1 MADQSGGKPIRFK
14 AEIAQ
19 LLDILVHSLYKE
31 RDIFLRELVS
41 NAADALTRMQFELLT
56 NQDVLDADAE
66 LAIRIELADD
76 GEHKVL
82 IVKDSGVGMT
92 KDELIENLGTIA
104 QSGAREFIQ
113 RLEKDE
119 ENPADIIGRFGVGFY
134 SAFMVA
140 DEIRVIS
147 RSYRRR
153 AKAAAWVSQ
162 GGESFQIEEA
172 QKEDRGTEIHLRLKK
187 EAEEFSDNYSLK
199 QIVKKYSDY
208 VGYPIYVAGEKA
220 NQQLPLWKKRP
231 AEVEDEEYKRFYQ
244 QHTMDFEEPLATIH
258 FASDAPLHVRALLFI
273 PANRE
278 KSVLN
283 LRKEPGIELFSHN
296 VLIQE
301 YCQDLLPRWLD
312 FIYGIVESE
321 DLPLNVSRES
331 IQNTRVMRQL
341 AKSIRKRVLRE
352 LRQMATD
359 GSEQYSKFWRQYERP
374 LKEGLAAEPDAKDE
388 MLPLFRF
395 YSSRSEGE
403 LTTLDEYVAN
413 MPDDQEEIYYVLGE
427 DEKTV
432 AFSPHLDPFKARQ
445 IEVLYWVNPID
456 PFIAPILTEYNG
468 KKFRNVDDAGVD
480 IFGDVT
486 SSEDGEQENL
496 IEEADFNL
504 LVGRFVT
511 TLGERVLEV
520 RQSTILKDSAIRL
533 VSPADSPDRDMQRLY
548 KYLDQE
554 YQVPKKILE
563 VNRNH
568 ALIANLAHLV
578 TADPGDAII
587 NLTIEQLY
595 ENALVIEGLHPNPV
609 SMMPRIQTILELAVE
624 NEIGSRESQSS

>member
-1 MADQSGGKPIRFK
+1 MADQSSGKTIRFK

-41 NAADALTRMQFELLT
+41 NAADALTRMQFEMLT
-56 NQDVLDADAE
+56 NQDVLDADTE
-66 LAIRIELADD
+66 LAIKIELKEEGDQ
-76 GEHKVL
+76 KVL

-92 KDELIENLGTIA
+92 RDELIQNLGTIA

-119 ENPADIIGRFGVGFY
+119 ANPADIIGRFGVGFY

-147 RSYRRR
+147 RSYRKR

-172 QKEDRGTEIHLRLKK
+172 NKEDRGTEIHLRLKN
-187 EAEEFSDNYSLK
+187 EAQEFSDDYALR

-208 VGYPIYVAGEKA
+208 VGYPIYVAGEIA

-231 AEVEDEEYKRFYQ
+231 AEVEDEEYKQFYQ

-273 PANRE
+273 PAKRE

-283 LRKEPGIELFSHN
+283 LRKEPGVELFSHN

-352 LRQMATD
+352 LRQMADD
-359 GSEQYSKFWRQYERP
+359 GSEQYAEFWQQYQRP
-374 LKEGLAAEPDAKDE
+374 LKEGLTVEPEDKDE

-395 YSSRSEGE
+395 YSSRSEGA
-403 LTTLDEYVAN
+403 LTSLDAYIAN
-413 MPDDQEEIYYVLGE
+413 MPNDQEDIYYVLGE
-427 DEKTV
+427 DKQTV

-445 IEVLYWVNPID
+445 IEVLYWVDPID
-456 PFIAPILTEYNG
+456 PFISPVLTEYKG

-480 IFGDVT
+480 IPGDD
-486 SSEDGEQENL
+486 SSPNDVEQEDL
-496 IEEADFNL
+496 IGEADFNL
-504 LVGRFVT
+504 LIGRFVT
-511 TLGERVLEV
+511 TLGDRVLEV
-520 RQSTILKDSAIRL
+520 RQSAILKDSAVRL

-548 KYLDQE
+548 KYLEQE

-563 VNRNH
+563 VNRQH
-568 ALIANLAHLV
+568 GLIANLAQLINEN
-578 TADPGDAII
+578 PGDEII

-595 ENALVIEGLHPNPV
+595 ESALVIEGLHPNPV
-609 SMMPRIQTILELAVE
+609 LMMPRIQAILELAVE
-624 NEIGSRESQSS
+624 SEIGSHATENS

>member
-1 MADQSGGKPIRFK
+1 MAEQTSGKPIRFK
-14 AEIAQ
+14 AEITQ

-66 LAIRIELADD
+66 LAIKIELVDE
-76 GEHKVL
+76 GEQNVL

-92 KDELIENLGTIA
+92 KDELIQNLGTIA

-119 ENPADIIGRFGVGFY
+119 GNPADIIGRFGVGFY

-147 RSYRRR
+147 RSYRKR
-153 AKAAAWVSQ
+153 AKAATWVSQ

-172 QKEDRGTEIHLRLKK
+172 NKEDRGTEIHLRLKK
-187 EAEEFSDNYSLK
+187 DAQEFTDDYSLR

-208 VGYPIYVAGEKA
+208 VGYPIYVAGDIA

-231 AEVEDEEYKRFYQ
+231 AEVEDEEYTQFYQ

-258 FASDAPLHVRALLFI
+258 FASDAPLHVRSLLFI

-283 LRKEPGIELFSHN
+283 LRKEPGVELFSHN

-352 LRQMATD
+352 LRKMATD
-359 GSEQYSKFWRQYERP
+359 GSEQYAKFWQQYERS
-374 LKEGLAAEPDAKDE
+374 LKEGLTSEPDAKDE

-413 MPDDQEEIYYVLGE
+413 MPEDQEEIYYVMGE
-427 DEKTV
+427 DKQTV

-480 IFGDVT
+480 ISGDD
-486 SSEDGEQENL
+486 SSAEDSEQENL

-504 LVGRFVT
+504 LIGRFVT
-511 TLGERVLEV
+511 TLGDRVLEV
-520 RQSTILKDSAIRL
+520 RQSSILKDSAVRL

-563 VNRNH
+563 INRQH
-568 ALIANLAHLV
+568 GLVANLAHLV
-578 TADPGDAII
+578 NVDPDDEII

-609 SMMPRIQTILELAVE
+609 SMMPRIQSILELAIE
-624 NEIGSRESQSS
+624 SEIESRDSKNS

>member
-1 MADQSGGKPIRFK
+1 MADQSSGKTIRFK

-41 NAADALTRMQFELLT
+41 NAADALTRMQFEMLT
-56 NQDVLDADAE
+56 NQDVLDADTE
-66 LAIRIELADD
+66 LAIKIELKEEGDQ
-76 GEHKVL
+76 KVL

-92 KDELIENLGTIA
+92 RDELIQNLGTIA

-119 ENPADIIGRFGVGFY
+119 ANPADIIGRFGVGFY

-147 RSYRRR
+147 RSYRKR

-172 QKEDRGTEIHLRLKK
+172 NKEDRGTEIHLRLKN
-187 EAEEFSDNYSLK
+187 EAQEFSDDYALR

-208 VGYPIYVAGEKA
+208 VGYPIYVAGEIA

-231 AEVEDEEYKRFYQ
+231 AEVEDEEYKQFYQ

-273 PANRE
+273 PAKRE

-283 LRKEPGIELFSHN
+283 LRKEPGVELFSHN

-352 LRQMATD
+352 LRQMADD
-359 GSEQYSKFWRQYERP
+359 GSEQYAEFWQQYQRP
-374 LKEGLAAEPDAKDE
+374 LKEGLTVEPEDKDE

-395 YSSRSEGE
+395 YSSRSEGA
-403 LTTLDEYVAN
+403 LTSLDAYIAN
-413 MPDDQEEIYYVLGE
+413 MPNDQEDIYYVLGE
-427 DEKTV
+427 DKQTV

-445 IEVLYWVNPID
+445 IEVLYWVDPID
-456 PFIAPILTEYNG
+456 PFISPVLTEYNG

-480 IFGDVT
+480 IPGDD
-486 SSEDGEQENL
+486 SSPNDVEQEDL
-496 IEEADFNL
+496 IGEADFNL
-504 LVGRFVT
+504 LIGRFVT
-511 TLGERVLEV
+511 TLGDRVLEV
-520 RQSTILKDSAIRL
+520 RQSAILKDSAVRL

-548 KYLDQE
+548 KYLEQE

-563 VNRNH
+563 VNRQH
-568 ALIANLAHLV
+568 GLIANLAQLV
-578 TADPGDAII
+578 NENPGDEII

-595 ENALVIEGLHPNPV
+595 ESALVIEGLHPNPV
-609 SMMPRIQTILELAVE
+609 LMMPRIQAILELAVE
-624 NEIGSRESQSS
+624 SEIGSHATENS